1 MTLYFSL
8 TPKNL
13 TSSIIQIVI
22 ISILSAQHGL
32 ANEAEFD
39 DLGPGPSPALEPM
52 RDKGVTKATNE
63 INLES
68 NESPV
73 EASDPTK
80 ATPIGLLN
88 NIIEP
93 GTFRTLHWAPGFSM
107 SSLNTPVPVL
117 VAHGENPGKV
127 LCMTAAVHGDE
138 LNGIEIVRRV
148 LHDIDP
154 SELTGTIIGMPI
166 VNLDG
171 FRRSSRYMS
180 DRRDLNRYFPGN
192 PRGSYA
198 SRVAYS
204 LFHDVI
210 LHCDYLIDVHTGSFK
225 RTNVPQIRGDLKN
238 DSILEFTRHFGGLG
252 VLSHPG
258 GPGTL
263 RRSAADFGIPAITI
277 ETGGPLILENDA
289 VQDGVKGVKN
299 ALHNLGMYKS
309 MRLWLMSQPVFYQST
324 WVRSTQG
331 GILLSVVELN
341 ETIEKGQLL
350 GRVVDP
356 ITNTSSDIISP
367 YKGKILGKA
376 IDQVVSPGF
385 ATFHVGIVSSEE
397 QLSRPLPAVVKEL
410 TADDYLEPSLAAPS
424 LVEPTTPNIDLK
436 ESAPVIILPK
446 NIPSQ
451 QLNGLSNDSVDQL
464 PTESIVPIGTTNE
477 AIIEEVMP
485 INDGDADD
493 MGS

>member
-1 MTLYFSL
+1 MPVQLC
-8 TPKNL
+8 
-13 TSSIIQIVI
+13 IVI
-22 ISILSAQHGL
+22 TLFTHSA
-32 ANEAEFD
+32 
-39 DLGPGPSPALEPM
+39 LGSEVEPDEPGPAPVLASERGLSISVIRADGP
-52 RDKGVTKATNE
+52 T
-63 INLES
+63 ES
-68 NESPV
+68 SSTPTEL
-73 EASDPTK
+73 DPDK

-88 NIIEP
+88 NTIEP

-127 LCMTAAVHGDE
+127 LCITAAVHGDE

-154 SELTGTIIGMPI
+154 TELTGTIIGMPI

-210 LHCDYLIDVHTGSFK
+210 LHCDYLIDIHTGSFK
-225 RTNVPQIRGDLKN
+225 RANVPQIRGDLKN
-238 DSILEFTRHFGGLG
+238 DSILEFTKHFGGLG

-277 ETGGPLILENDA
+277 ETGGPLILENEA

-367 YKGKILGKA
+367 YRGKILGKA

-397 QLSRPLPAVVKEL
+397 QLTRPLPTAIKEL
-410 TADDYLEPSLAAPS
+410 TENDLLEPAL
-424 LVEPTTPNIDLK
+424 TTPNLISPTIPSVDLK
-436 ESAPVIILPK
+436 SIAPSIKIPK
-446 NIPSQ
+446 TVTSNP
-451 QLNGLSNDSVDQL
+451 LNPDSNGATDQL
-464 PTESIVPIGTTNE
+464 PMDL
-477 AIIEEVMP
+477 IIPENP
-485 INDGDADD
+485 INDISIDDAIPIDDGDADD

>member
-1 MTLYFSL
+1 MLFRFKQSTFFF
-8 TPKNL
+8 PA
-13 TSSIIQIVI
+13 IVFGFAM
-22 ISILSAQHGL
+22 SCCLSAQL
-32 ANEAEFD
+32 AANEF
-39 DLGPGPSPALEPM
+39 EPEEETTPVPVTTPISAKPEPIENVADVEVDP
-52 RDKGVTKATNE
+52 DKAQ
-63 INLES
+63 
-68 NESPV
+68 
-73 EASDPTK
+73 
-80 ATPIGLLN
+80 PIGLLN
-88 NIIEP
+88 NVIEP
-93 GTFRTLHWAPGFSM
+93 SSFRTLYWAPGFSM

-117 VAHGENPGKV
+117 VAHGEKPGDV

-154 SELTGTIIGMPI
+154 TELTGTVIGMPI

-210 LHCDYLIDVHTGSFK
+210 LHCDYLIDIHTGSFK
-225 RTNVPQIRGDLKN
+225 RTNVPQIRGDLN
-238 DSILEFTRHFGGLG
+238 NPDILEFTRHFGGLG

-258 GPGTL
+258 GAGTL
-263 RRSAADFGIPAITI
+263 RRSAADHGIPAITI
-277 ETGGPLILENDA
+277 EAGGPLILENDA

-324 WVRSTQG
+324 WIRSTQG
-331 GILLSVVELN
+331 GILLSVVDLN

-350 GRVVDP
+350 GTVVDP
-356 ITNTSSDIISP
+356 ITNTSSEIVSP
-367 YKGKILGKA
+367 YKGKVLGKA

-385 ATFHVGIVSSEE
+385 ATFHIGIVTSEE
-397 QLSRPLPAVVKEL
+397 QLTRPIPNIVKEL
-410 TADDYLEPSLAAPS
+410 TADDTMENAVPS
-424 LVEPTTPNIDLK
+424 LVTPSATVPTPPTITPPATPAMTPSNSTAPASPSSTLPPS
-436 ESAPVIILPK
+436 SAPVEP
-446 NIPSQ
+446 
-451 QLNGLSNDSVDQL
+451 
-464 PTESIVPIGTTNE
+464 
-477 AIIEEVMP
+477 IIENQMP
-485 INDGDADD
+485 LDDDADD